1 MNFIISLIAAI
12 GVMSLLVY
20 VLITFL
26 DLINRRDLIQ
36 KCYKILFPKMKYK
49 EVMVF
54 TFLRPM
60 FLVFS
65 EIAIV
70 PIAIME
76 KGPIVFLYHVLIFL
90 AMLLAFGHLI
100 KHWND

>member
-1 MNFIISLIAAI
+1 MDFIISLIAAI

-36 KCYKILFPKMKYK
+36 KCYKTLFPKREYK
-49 EVMVF
+49 EVFVI

-76 KGPIVFLYHVLIFL
+76 KGPIVLLYYVLIFL